1 MPVLFSALLPPEDV
15 VAAIAAELG
24 ARDSGLRWEPPERWH
39 VTLAYYG
46 QDDVGTRAAWL
57 GERLAGRRCVDVR
70 LEKAATFPGVLW
82 LTVAGTE
89 LTPLANAAGAGAE
102 PRPYR
107 AHLTLAR
114 FPREEPGLAAR
125 WTERLADFTSRWWPA
140 TEVALM
146 TSERE
151 RGAPRYRVART
162 FELDRA

>member
-1 MPVLFSALLPPEDV
+1 MPVLFSALLPPDDV
-15 VAAIAAELG
+15 AEAITAAIG
-24 ARDSGLRWEPPERWH
+24 TTDDGLRWEPPERWH
-39 VTLAYYG
+39 ITLAYYG
-46 QDDVGTRAAWL
+46 PDDVDTRAAWL
-57 GERLAGRRCVDVR
+57 DGRLAGRPAVDVR

-125 WTERLADFTSRWWPA
+125 WTEGLANFTSRRWQA
-140 TEVALM
+140 AEVALM

-151 RGAPRYRVART
+151 PGGPRYRVARA
-162 FELDRA
+162 FALDRG

>member
-1 MPVLFSALLPPEDV
+1 MPVLFSALFPPDDV
-15 VAAIAAELG
+15 VAAVADAVGEPEP
-24 ARDSGLRWEPPERWH
+24 GLRWEPPERWH

-46 QDDVGTRAAWL
+46 PDDVEARGAWL
-57 GERLAGRRCVDVR
+57 AGRLAGRTGVDVR

-89 LTPLANAAGAGAE
+89 LTPLAHAAGADAE
-102 PRPYR
+102 ARPYA

-125 WTERLADFTSRWWPA
+125 WTEKLAGFTSRSWRA
-140 TEVALM
+140 AEVELV

-151 RGAPRYRVART
+151 PGGPRYRVARV
-162 FELDRA
+162 FELDGA